1 MTQELL
7 SLDHELMQWFNAP
20 HLHTLALDQ
29 FFYAVSKIFIWLPT
43 FILLLYTIINTKK
56 RESILIIIGIV
67 LVFVITDRI
76 TSGLMKPVFARP
88 RPSHDPAI
96 MDMLAYAF
104 NYKGGAYG
112 FPSSHAGNS
121 FAIATFLTLLFKN
134 KALGVTIFSWAA
146 ICSYSRM
153 YLGVHFPSDILVG
166 ATLGTLFGWFS
177 FWVYDKVLKTRYPKL
192 VSTEEFSASQ
202 TKVLCFSLLAQI
214 FTIASVSIIMKQM

>member
-20 HLHTLALDQ
+20 AHHTLALDQ

-43 FILLLYTIINTKK
+43 FLLLLYMIIKTKK
-56 RESILIIIGIV
+56 KESILIILGIV
-67 LVFVITDRI
+67 LVFFITDRI
-76 TSGLMKPVFARP
+76 TSGFMKPFFERA

-96 MDMLAYAF
+96 MDLLSYAF

-121 FAIATFLTLLFKN
+121 FAIATFLTLLFRN
-134 KALGVTIFSWAA
+134 KLLGFTIFSWAA
-146 ICSYSRM
+146 LCSYSRM

-166 ATLGTLFGWFS
+166 LTLGILFGWFS
-177 FWVYDKVLKTRYPKL
+177 YWLYSSIMKKKFPNCTHDNDFS
-192 VSTEEFSASQ
+192 VSQ
-202 TKVLCFSLLAQI
+202 IKILCFTLAAQI
-214 FTIASVSIIMKQM
+214 FTIWSVCSILNKM

>member
-7 SLDHELMQWFNAP
+7 SFDHELMQWFNAP

-56 RESILIIIGIV
+56 RESILIIIGIA
-67 LVFVITDRI
+67 LVFIITDRI
-76 TSGLMKPVFARP
+76 TSGLMKPIFARP

-104 NYKGGAYG
+104 NYKGGAFG
-112 FPSSHAGNS
+112 FPSSHAGNT
-121 FAIATFLTLLFKN
+121 FAIATFLTLLFKD
-134 KALGVTIFSWAA
+134 KFLCFSIFSWA
-146 ICSYSRM
+146 ILCSYSRM

-166 ATLGTLFGWFS
+166 ASLGIIFGWFAYWLY
-177 FWVYDKVLKTRYPKL
+177 FKVLKPRYPNY
-192 VSTEEFSASQ
+192 VCNESFSKAQ
-202 TKVLCFSLLAQI
+202 INTLCFTLFAQI
-214 FTIASVSIIMKQM
+214 FTIASVSVILNKM